1 MLDTLKFDKKNTQVV
16 AHRGLSGIETENT
29 ATAFVAAGNRSYYG
43 IETDVYRTADGK
55 FMLFHD
61 SELKRIGGE
70 DLLVEKCSLA
80 VYQSVVLFNKSTGK
94 KDRNDIRVATLENYI
109 EICKK
114 YGKVAVLELKSNF
127 TDQEIADMIDIINLY
142 DYLENV
148 TFIAFNIEN
157 LFKVRA
163 LCPNQ
168 TVQFL
173 TKEVSDELIDKLA
186 EAGMDADIH
195 HPSLTKERI
204 DAFHAKG
211 IKLNCWTVDNPER
224 AEELVSWGIDYIT
237 TNILE

>member
-1 MLDTLKFDKKNTQVV
+1 MLNTLKFDKKNTKVV

-61 SELKRIGGE
+61 KELLRIGGE
-70 DLLVEKCSLA
+70 NLLVENCSLA

-114 YGKVAVLELKSNF
+114 YGKIAVLELKSDF
-127 TDQEIADMIDIINLY
+127 TDQEIADMIDIINSY

-157 LFKVRA
+157 IIKVRA
-163 LCPNQ
+163 LSPNQ

-173 TKEVSDELIDKLA
+173 TTKYTPELLA
-186 EAGMDADIH
+186 TLTENKMDLDILQTC
-195 HPSLTKERI
+195 LTKENI
-204 DAFHAKG
+204 DELHSLG
-211 IKLNCWTVDNPER
+211 IKINCWTVDDPDR
-224 AEELVSWGIDYIT
+224 AAQLAEWGVDYVT
-237 TNILE
+237 TNICE